1 MENKSHTMFEGWN
14 LGGTPLNGAI
24 VSAMSF
30 IPKYREKNGIQNL
43 NVVFITD
50 GASNDNSNSRVDY
63 SEEADN
69 NTYSRW
75 RSRPD
80 KGSVVYHDPIT
91 KKQYHRSEYRRS
103 GRSTTT
109 TLLNMLKDRT
119 KCNVVGFFLAQS
131 SYNGRVSTRDIQ
143 HMFPNQNVQD
153 LRKTLRKEKVLVCES
168 MGYDE
173 YYFVAGGKNL
183 AIDDGELAV
192 NSDMTRGKMAK
203 GFSNYMKGKLVNRV
217 LLNKFVDQIA

>member
-1 MENKSHTMFEGWN
+1 MGSS
-14 LGGTPLNGAI
+14 
-24 VSAMSF
+24 SAG
-30 IPKYREKNGIQNL
+30 KVNN
-43 NVVFITD
+43 
-50 GASNDNSNSRVDY
+50 NSRVDF
-63 SEEADN
+63 SAEAEKH
-69 NTYSRW
+69 TYSRW
-75 RSRPD
+75 RSRPE
-80 KGSVVYHDPIT
+80 KESVIFHDPIT
-91 KKQYHRSEYRRS
+91 KKQYQRAAYRRA
-103 GRSTTT
+103 GQSTTA
-109 TLLNMLKDRT
+109 TLLTMLKDRT

-143 HMFPNQNVQD
+143 YMFPNQNVQE

-192 NSDMTRGKMAK
+192 NSEMTRGKMAK

-217 LLNKFVDQIA
+217 LLNKFVAQIA